1 VTDEP
6 GRGPVELVTGGGPVL
21 LLSMRRIADVVGYS
35 AMYEFED
42 LVQELLGADRAAP
55 RAPEPLELAR
65 RAYKLTR
72 SVTRSGRVAELLR
85 PRLGSAPVG
94 GEYDLFLAVFNHPH
108 ELFNLH
114 ALSGWRERCRFA
126 VVYICEAWEARL
138 PEYLLELLQ
147 PFDHVFLGVDGAR
160 EAVSRLVGRPCTYLP
175 MGVDALRFA
184 PPSVSA
190 VRLIDVCGIG
200 RRSPVTHRALMEMA
214 RREGLFYFYDTI
226 LRSGRDGAMTFRVI
240 DAAEHRL
247 LYSNLLKRSRYFI
260 ANRAW
265 ADQPELTR
273 GKDEIAARFYE
284 GAAAGA
290 VMLGEPPDTDDFR
303 SQFGWEDAVVRTPFH
318 AVDIAETIHA
328 LDRDPA
334 RTERIRTAGV
344 VQSLLRHDWS
354 ERLERIVR
362 VAGLQP
368 TAAMRARA
376 ERLRAT
382 ADALSSSGALG
393 RQAR

>member
-1 VTDEP
+1 MTEP
-6 GRGPVELVTGGGPVL
+6 GGGGPVELVTGGGRVL

-55 RAPEPLELAR
+55 RTPEPLELAR

-72 SVTRSGRVAELLR
+72 AMTRSGRVAEALR
-85 PRLGSAPVG
+85 PRLGSAPVRG
-94 GEYDLFLAVFNHPH
+94 DYDLFLAVFNHPH

-126 VVYICEAWEARL
+126 AVYICEAWEARL
-138 PEYLLELLQ
+138 PDYLLELLQ

-160 EAVSRLVGRPCTYLP
+160 AAVERLAGRPCTYLP

-184 PPSVSA
+184 PPSVSSL
-190 VRLIDVCGIG
+190 RLIDVCGIG
-200 RRSPVTHRALMEMA
+200 RRSAVTHRALLELA
-214 RREGLFYFYDTI
+214 GREGLFYFYDTI

-284 GAAAGA
+284 GAAAGT
-290 VMLGEPPDTDDFR
+290 VMLGEPPDTEDFR
-303 SQFGWEDAVVRTPFH
+303 SQFDWEDAVVPTPFH
-318 AVDIAETIHA
+318 APDIAEVIHA
-328 LDRDPA
+328 LDRDAA
-334 RTERIRTAGV
+334 RTERIRIAGV
-344 VQSLLRHDWS
+344 VNSLRRHDWS
-354 ERLERIVR
+354 ERLERILK
-362 VAGLQP
+362 VAGIAATP
-368 TAAMRARA
+368 AMRARS
-376 ERLRAT
+376 ERLQA
-382 ADALSSSGALG
+382 AVEAMDAPGGGS
-393 RQAR
+393 RQAG

>member
-1 VTDEP
+1 MTDP
-6 GRGPVELVTGGGPVL
+6 AGQGPVELVTGGGRVL

-42 LVQELLGADRAAP
+42 LVSELLGADRAAP
-55 RAPEPLELAR
+55 RTPEPLELAR

-85 PRLGSAPVG
+85 PRFGSAPVR

-126 VVYICEAWEARL
+126 AVYICEAWEARL

-160 EAVSRLVGRPCTYLP
+160 EAVARMVGRPCTYLP

-200 RRSPVTHRALMEMA
+200 RRSPVTHGALMEMA

-284 GAAAGA
+284 GAAAGT

-303 SQFGWEDAVVRTPFH
+303 NQFGWDDAVVPTPFH
-318 AVDIAETIHA
+318 APDIAETIHA

-344 VQSLLRHDWS
+344 FHSLLRHDWS
-354 ERLERIVR
+354 ERLERIVQ
-362 VAGLQP
+362 VAGLEP
-368 TAAMRARA
+368 TQAMRARA
-376 ERLRAT
+376 ERLRQT
-382 ADALSSSGALG
+382 ADAMRSAGAPS